1 MVRGEEGS
9 EGKGRGEQRRGDERR
24 SSLVDELSNKVIL
37 CRTMGVL
44 DLEAVEAQV
53 GCNPLTLALII
64 VNFLLSIYILSV

>member
-1 MVRGEEGS
+1 MGGEGRAKERRGE
-9 EGKGRGEQRRGDERR
+9 ERR
-24 SSLVDELSNKVIL
+24 SSLVDEFSNKVIL

-64 VNFLLSIYILSV
+64 VNFLLSVYILSV